1 MIKQSYIL
9 ALEMSFVTQKYSKLK
24 IKTSA
29 QKIIYITTH
38 LLRVYISWEWWIIA
52 LLYLQAQSV

>member
-1 MIKQSYIL
+1 MPFL
-9 ALEMSFVTQKYSKLK
+9 TQKYSKLK
-24 IKTSA
+24 IKTTV
-29 QKIIYITTH
+29 QKIIYITTY